1 VLPDQAA
8 KDLSPTD
15 FAHYAVIRIVDEIT
29 VDLLTK
35 AGDVLYENAETVPVQ
50 LDEVTLPFASLRTL
64 IATKPGVRERD
75 QLDRAY
81 LLRLQTEQTES
92 SEES

>member
-1 VLPDQAA
+1 
-8 KDLSPTD
+8 
-15 FAHYAVIRIVDEIT
+15 

-35 AGDVLYENAETVPVQ
+35 AGDVVYENAETVPVQ

-64 IATKPGVRERD
+64 IATKRSVRERD

-81 LLRLQTEQTES
+81 LLRLQA
-92 SEES
+92 EEAQSGKRPANSDDRTSR